1 MFGFFDL
8 PPSESEM
15 NESKAK
21 EQADADRKME
31 IQRQRL
37 TKQNMRVNIKNRYW
51 EAKYHW
57 REHWRTYDVVY
68 WGIVW
73 WVLVLAIANAIVFIE
88 ERAVQPDAPKKL
100 YVEKIIRMPCN
111 CIQDPSVTKV

>member
-1 MFGFFDL
+1 MLYDGEMC
-8 PPSESEM
+8 SECA
-15 NESKAK
+15 AK

-37 TKQNMRVNIKNRYW
+37 TKQSMRVNIKNRYW

-57 REHWRTYDVVY
+57 REHWRKYYIVY
-68 WGIVW
+68 GGIVW
-73 WVLVLAIANAIVFIE
+73 LVSVFAIPNAILYIE
-88 ERAVQPDAPKKL
+88 EHSVQPDTPKKL